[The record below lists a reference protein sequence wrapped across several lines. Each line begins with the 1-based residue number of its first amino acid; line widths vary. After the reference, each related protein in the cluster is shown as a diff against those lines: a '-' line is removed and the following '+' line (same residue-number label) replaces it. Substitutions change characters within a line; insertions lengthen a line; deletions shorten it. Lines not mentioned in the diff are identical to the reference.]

1 MYRGLAVSHFSELSL
16 DYPCLKLYYKT
27 KSKEPKKEQGIV
39 ARPPAKELTERELEV
54 MHVFWE
60 RGELTAAEIRESL
73 AGQGRELA
81 YTTVAT
87 LIRILFEK
95 GFLVQVNDQRPFRF
109 KPARPFE
116 DVSKSMI
123 GDMVDRLFGGS
134 REQLLLRMFDGGK
147 MTRKERQALE
157 SLLREDKS

>member
-1 MYRGLAVSHFSELSL
+1 M
-16 DYPCLKLYYKT
+16 
-27 KSKEPKKEQGIV
+27 
-39 ARPPAKELTERELEV
+39 ARPAAKELTERELEI

-60 RGELTAAEIRESL
+60 QGVQTAADIRDKL
-73 AGQGRELA
+73 CVQGRDLA

-87 LIRILFEK
+87 LVRILNEK
-95 GFLVQVNDQRPFRF
+95 GFLIQTNDQRPFLF

-116 DVSKSMI
+116 EVSKSMI

-147 MTRKERQALE
+147 MTRKEREAIE
-157 SLLREDKS
+157 NLLRDKKS

>member
-1 MYRGLAVSHFSELSL
+1 M
-16 DYPCLKLYYKT
+16 
-27 KSKEPKKEQGIV
+27 
-39 ARPPAKELTERELEV
+39 ARPPAKELTERELEI

-60 RGELTAAEIRESL
+60 HGEQTANDIRDKL
-73 AGQGRELA
+73 ALQGRDLA

-87 LIRILFEK
+87 LVRILLEK
-95 GFLVQVNDQRPFRF
+95 GFLDQKNDLRPFRF
-109 KPARPFE
+109 EPARPFE

-157 SLLREDKS
+157 NLLKENKP